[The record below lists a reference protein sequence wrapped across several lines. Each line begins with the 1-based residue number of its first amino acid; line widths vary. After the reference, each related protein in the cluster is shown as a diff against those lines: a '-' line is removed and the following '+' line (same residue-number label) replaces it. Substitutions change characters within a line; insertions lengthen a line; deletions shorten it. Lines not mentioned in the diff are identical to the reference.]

1 MKCNVC
7 GNVVAE
13 GAKECAVCGAKL
25 ADQVLPDKVTKE
37 EFLTDSN
44 KLMLIGLIPLFLLFY
59 FLLVNIINY
68 DNWRGFGGNIRT
80 LSVLGLIFTIPM
92 FIGVIAISVLHIL
105 YLFKKSI
112 VNFEKISISFPVV
125 GLIIH
130 WFIAFF
136 TLFLTIWRVAVL
148 QNAQDFFNQLF
159 FIYGLQGLHILL
171 FWVSQKPKKIFPTKP
186 AKPSQVQSETKEGE

>member
-7 GNVVAE
+7 GNVVVE
-13 GAKECAVCGAKL
+13 GAKECAVCGTKL

-159 FIYGLQGLHILL
+159 FYLRSSRNSHITLL
-171 FWVSQKPKKIFPTKP
+171 GITKAKENFPNKT
-186 AKPSQVQSETKEGE
+186 S